1 MTVKLFDNL
10 CYYQMKN
17 SIKTNPVTIVLA
29 ILLFLTFPVR
39 AIGQNTSSQEYYEIK
54 IYHLTQKAQ
63 ELRVDSFLE
72 QAYLPA
78 LHRAGIEK
86 VGVFKPV
93 ETDTAY
99 GKRIYVFIPYKS
111 LDQFSK
117 LQDVINADQQ
127 YKVAGKSYLNTIYN
141 NPAYARIETIIL
153 KAMAEYPEFLS
164 PVYSTPKS
172 ERVYEMRSYESSS
185 EMYGIKKIEMFNR
198 GGEIAIFRKLSFN
211 AVFFAQVIAGDRMP
225 RLIYMP
231 TFQNKTSQDEQWV
244 NFRNDPDWKKLS
256 SLEEFKN
263 AVSKIQS
270 FPLHPASY
278 SDI

>member
-1 MTVKLFDNL
+1 
-10 CYYQMKN
+10 MKN
-17 SIKTNPVTIVLA
+17 SIKTNSVTIVLA
-29 ILLFLTFPVR
+29 ILLFLTFPIR
-39 AIGQNTSSQEYYEIK
+39 TIGQNTSSQEYYEIK

-63 ELRVDSFLE
+63 ELRVDSFLQ

-117 LQDVINADQQ
+117 LQEVINADQQ

-198 GGEIAIFRKLSFN
+198 GGEIAIFRKLAFN